1 MKISDIIKKKNITV
15 SCEIFPPKTD
25 AALENI
31 DVLLAQTAALKPDFI
46 SVTYGAGGSTSKRTA
61 QLASKLQ
68 NQYGIPT
75 LAHLTCV
82 GASCAD
88 IDASAEEYMQ
98 NGICNILAL
107 RGDKPHNLENMP
119 DSDCRYAYEM
129 IQRLRA
135 MDGGD
140 SLCIGAACYPEGH
153 VECANRASDIHFLK
167 QKTEAGVDFLTT
179 QMFFDNDV
187 LYRFLYRVLANGIS
201 TPIVA
206 GIMPVINAKQIQR
219 SCQLSGTE
227 LPSRLRGIA
236 DRFSDNP
243 AAMRQAGIAYATEQI
258 IDLIAHGVNNIHIY
272 TMNKPDIA
280 AKIMENLS
288 DITL

>member
-1 MKISDIIKKKNITV
+1 MKISDIINQKNITI

-31 DVLLAQTAALKPDFI
+31 DALLAQTAALKPDFI

-61 QLASKLQ
+61 QLTARLQ
-68 NQYGIPT
+68 SEYKAT
-75 LAHLTCV
+75 ALAHLTCV
-82 GASCAD
+82 GASYDD
-88 IDASAEEYMQ
+88 IDAAAREYIQ
-98 NGICNILAL
+98 NGIYNILAL
-107 RGDKPHNLENMP
+107 RGDKPAGAAEMP
-119 DSDCRYAYEM
+119 EGDCKYACQLIEH
-129 IQRLRA
+129 LRA
-135 MDGGD
+135 IDGGD
-140 SLCIGAACYPEGH
+140 KLCIGAACYPEGH
-153 VECANRASDIHFLK
+153 IECANRASDIHFLK
-167 QKTEAGVDFLTT
+167 EKVSAGVDFLTT

-187 LYRFLYRVLANGIS
+187 LYRFLYRVLANGINV
-201 TPIVA
+201 PVVA
-206 GIMPVINAKQIQR
+206 GIMPVINAKQIHR
-219 SCQLSGTE
+219 ACQLSGTE

-236 DRFSDNP
+236 DRFADSP

-288 DITL
+288 DITA